1 MTSITQQLE
10 EIHENDLKNNLK
22 YIPVDHDRINK
33 YKEQVLFRRTK
44 PLFDVKNSIESTMD
58 LQVMNTK

>member
-1 MTSITQQLE
+1 
-10 EIHENDLKNNLK
+10 
-22 YIPVDHDRINK
+22 VDHDRINK

-58 LQVMNTK
+58 LQVMNTQRV